1 MNLRVWWR
9 RWLGNFKPSC
19 AISRFPWAVW
29 AECPTF
35 VPSKKENNMEIVV
48 IEKQTF
54 EQLLSEMRQLASR
67 VELLE
72 RKSKDRRLSKW
83 LNGEDVCELLHISE
97 RTLQT
102 LRSLHKIG
110 YAQIGHK
117 FMYRPDEVEL
127 VKKQLSTYFNN

>member
-1 MNLRVWWR
+1 VEQVAWILEAILRHLSFF
-9 RWLGNFKPSC
+9 LGC
-19 AISRFPWAVW
+19 L
-29 AECPTF
+29 
-35 VPSKKENNMEIVV
+35 SKASYLCTVKQENNMEIVV

-67 VELLE
+67 VELLDQ
-72 RKSKDRRLSKW
+72 KSKDRRLSKW

>member
-1 MNLRVWWR
+1 
-9 RWLGNFKPSC
+9 
-19 AISRFPWAVW
+19 
-29 AECPTF
+29 
-35 VPSKKENNMEIVV
+35 MEIVV

-54 EQLLSEMRQLASR
+54 DRLLSEMRQLASR
-67 VELLE
+67 VELLD

-83 LNGEDVCELLHISE
+83 LNGEEVCELLHISE

>member
-1 MNLRVWWR
+1 
-9 RWLGNFKPSC
+9 
-19 AISRFPWAVW
+19 
-29 AECPTF
+29 
-35 VPSKKENNMEIVV
+35 MEIVV

-54 EQLLSEMRQLASR
+54 EQLLSEMRQLATR
-67 VELLE
+67 VELLD
-72 RKSKDRRLSKW
+72 RKSKDRQLSKW

-127 VKKQLSTYFNN
+127 VKKQLSNYFNN